1 VTVAVR
7 RGGIPYCQPPRPRS
21 LLERIQAPETGLG
34 TGWRSVACVAAP
46 MLFYQMPRD
55 FRHLVVRKHLGPAPG
70 WVSREEVEQNVNV
83 LLGAKVDRACVRGD
97 VASVTFRT
105 GDGTEKT
112 IDAEHV
118 ISATG
123 FRVDMQRLNFI
134 TPRIMDRLA
143 LADQT
148 PLLSP
153 HFETSV
159 PGLFMVGIAAANNF
173 GPLLRFAYG
182 AGFTSDRLSRFLHQ
196 TTVRHSVAVK
206 RNLTA
211 A

>member
-1 VTVAVR
+1 
-7 RGGIPYCQPPRPRS
+7 
-21 LLERIQAPETGLG
+21 
-34 TGWRSVACVAAP
+34 
-46 MLFYQMPRD
+46 
-55 FRHLVVRKHLGPAPG
+55 
-70 WVSREEVEQNVNV
+70 VEQNVNV

-105 GDGTEKT
+105 SDGTEKT

-123 FRVDMQRLNFI
+123 FRVDMRRLNFI
-134 TPRIMDRLA
+134 NPRIMDRLA

-159 PGLFMVGIAAANNF
+159 PGLFMVGITAANNF

-182 AGFTSDRLSRFLHQ
+182 AGFASDRLSRFLHQ
-196 TTVRHSVAVK
+196 TTVRRSVAVK
-206 RNLTA
+206 RNLTTA
-211 A
+211 